1 MVSENKNTSGRG
13 VPKNEKPPK
22 PKPKPKPEKKPLTA
36 EEVLAIWK
44 KARKDAYDEKKEIWN
59 KYDSFIHS
67 ASYV

>member
-44 KARKDAYDEKKEIWN
+44 RQGKMLMMKKK
-59 KYDSFIHS
+59 KYGINMIHS
-67 ASYV
+67 FSKLCMK